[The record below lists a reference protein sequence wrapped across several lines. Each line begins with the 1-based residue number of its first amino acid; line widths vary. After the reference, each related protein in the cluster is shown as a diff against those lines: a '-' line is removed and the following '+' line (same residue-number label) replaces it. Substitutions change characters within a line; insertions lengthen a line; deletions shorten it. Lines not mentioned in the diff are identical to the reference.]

1 MILSTLTALWLIA
14 TGPAHVP
21 VMAAPQYACITAAVY
36 TEAEGEPYI
45 GKLAVAAVVRAR
57 AERAQISPC
66 AVVTARHQFSG
77 LGRRVGRIH
86 LGALLD
92 SLGAARASALST
104 APVPE
109 CAGATHFDNGSGAA
123 WTRVFPRVCAIGNHT
138 YYRDNS

>member
-1 MILSTLTALWLIA
+1 MILATIAALYLYA
-14 TGPAHVP
+14 TGPQHAAVL
-21 VMAAPQYACITAAVY
+21 AAPELACITAAVY

-57 AERAQISPC
+57 AERANTSPC

-77 LGRRVGRIH
+77 LGRRVDTVH
-86 LGALLD
+86 LGALLE

-109 CAGATHFDNGSGAA
+109 CAGATHFDNNSRAG
-123 WTRVFPRVCAIGNHT
+123 WTRVFPRVCKIGAHT
-138 YYRDNS
+138 FYRSTT